1 MPFQTIL
8 RALSQI
14 ADNTLQ
20 YVQINMQTAHAVKI
34 PPLPSEQVYDVE
46 MAFREQLV
54 LIMDR

>member
-20 YVQINMQTAHAVKI
+20 YVQINTQTAHAVQR
-34 PPLPSEQVYDVE
+34 PLLPSEQVYDVE